1 MANSVGTGMNYLV
14 IDKEILGIKE
24 LTLLEKLV
32 LAYTNQVE
40 PYEGN
45 GESCAIFLD
54 VAESDVF
61 RAKAH
66 LSDLGLLGGTEDD
79 E

>member
-1 MANSVGTGMNYLV
+1 MTSSIGTGMKYMV
-14 IDKEILGIKE
+14 IDKELLSIKE

-32 LAYTNQVE
+32 LAYCEQVE
-40 PYEGN
+40 PYEDQGD
-45 GESCAIFLD
+45 SCAIFLD

-66 LSDLGLLGGTEDD
+66 LCDLGYLGGSR
-79 E
+79 